1 MQFYLPCLIIVA
13 GFLGLGVFLLSKEI
27 AFANGQAPTT
37 ARVVGKYFSF
47 SNTQSGIGESGR

>member
-1 MQFYLPCLIIVA
+1 MNKPASSLIA

-37 ARVVGKYFSF
+37 ARVVGK
-47 SNTQSGIGESGR
+47 